1 MYYPIQI
8 PYILNKSFTDVVHY
22 KEEVMPHFKDFV
34 ICFWEMQTFTLQD
47 PGVDSV
53 ILADGCIDLV
63 VDFETNA
70 IRFSGMSKTVF
81 NDEINPP
88 SLFYGA
94 RFKPGAF
101 YNLTNIPA
109 TEVMD
114 KYLPINEINKG
125 FNVQSF
131 FELPFDKSKKIFN
144 DCIASL
150 IQNKEA
156 NNFTNL
162 FDKLNDDIPA
172 SVSEIYQI
180 MNYSPKQCQRLFYK
194 HFGLSPQ
201 MALCIIRFQ
210 KCLKTLLSDNKSPNE
225 VLDITNYY
233 DQSHF
238 IKDFKKFM
246 GLTPFELV
254 QKYKK

>member
-8 PYILNKSFTDVVHY
+8 PYILSNSFSETIRY
-22 KEEVMPHFKDFV
+22 KEEIIPHFQNFV
-34 ICFWEMQTFTLQD
+34 ICLWETQALAVQES
-47 PGVDSV
+47 SV
-53 ILADGCIDLV
+53 EDIILADGCIDLV
-63 VDFETNA
+63 SDFQKNIIGFT
-70 IRFSGMSKTVF
+70 GMSKTVF
-81 NDEINPP
+81 NFKNDPP
-88 SLFYGA
+88 SFFYGA

-114 KYLPINEINKG
+114 KFLPINEVKKD
-125 FNVQSF
+125 FNAKSF
-131 FELPFDKSKKIFN
+131 FELPFNEAKKIFA
-144 DCIASL
+144 DYIASL
-150 IQNKEA
+150 IQNKEV
-156 NNFTNL
+156 NEFTKL
-162 FDKLNDDIPA
+162 FDKLNDVIPTN
-172 SVSEIYQI
+172 VSEIYEI

-194 HFGLSPQ
+194 HFGFSPQ

-225 VLDITNYY
+225 VLGMANYY

-238 IKDFKKFM
+238 IKDFKKFI

-254 QKYKK
+254 LKYKN